1 MNLRHIICLLFIATL
16 LPITAAFTYAASAA
30 EEPHTVI
37 GGVDFTEQMGITYTP
52 EELAGVDRALKAI
65 NMDRG
70 DMRFN
75 KNFAKGYC
83 ALPITLAMM
92 DDPMLIAPYMDGFV
106 ALARKDAV
114 SPWGELNASAAA
126 YDKDTAFAYFQAQ
139 VALPAI
145 MMPSTPEAWE
155 TGDIVTFLTHVA
167 EAAAPSRLGLERYD
181 LIRDN
186 LPMMMDWHDIYV
198 SPYAQEQRDAWAK
211 ELEAAPPNYMY
222 KQFEQISIGGLLT
235 DTMQYLYPLDPRT
248 YLARINPEAFP
259 KDKPVIVETKGG
271 RIGIGTMGDDMW
283 NGEFT
288 MLIDPGG
295 NDYYGECRI
304 GAAYGTA
311 DRAFGYFAD
320 LGGDDYYDCGN
331 TDITL
336 GAAVLGIASFYDLGN
351 GNDRYVGGAMTMGAA
366 AGGIALFYDD
376 GGTDKYDGKSYTQGA
391 AGFGVGIMVDDS
403 TGEPPNV
410 PTDLETPEDLV
421 NAGFDNDYYTA
432 YVNAQAFS
440 RTLGVA
446 VCSNKRGN
454 EVYHAGG
461 VYLHAPLFAD
471 RYQSFSQGFSIGER
485 DIDYAGGIAYIIDY
499 SGNDRYLG
507 DIYNQGVGY
516 WYSAGMLW
524 DGTGNDTYEMTQYG
538 QGSGIHLAVGGVVDC
553 SGTDTYVMHSGL
565 GQGGSHDYAAS
576 IMHDRGG
583 DDHYMGMTSCN
594 GTGLTNAV
602 GLFIDRSGN
611 DTYAGRKDGGMN
623 WGRPERG
630 TASIGILVD
639 LAGIDHYLG
648 IMSDGGIWSS
658 SEFAAGIDFTPPP
671 PPPAEFASEGAA
683 NKVSGKAPIPEICN
697 YQGEINQQVFDELW
711 EISIRWEVGDNRYIV
726 PEAHKR
732 LVAFGDSVLP
742 YLSKVMDNQSS
753 LASRGFMGVLG
764 PLYLKYSAGVEDIIR
779 ENLNSDNDMRKRQAM
794 YLVGELKLKNLE
806 NDVAAL
812 LDMKDYQRRAISVLG
827 LIGSHVADDRLKAML
842 APVNEEATIRVAITT
857 LFQLKSAEYEDMCPL
872 LDHPLISIR
881 DTLMNLLAA
890 NYADYQGA
898 IRDDL
903 ENNASLTIRQQRTLL
918 AIAARGETEPNQ
930 ALMDAVA
937 ARFASD
943 DWGMRA
949 DAVRCARK
957 WAALKGMKYATIAPL
972 MRAMRDMLAKE
983 TEPYVLFAA
992 EEKVG

>member
-1 MNLRHIICLLFIATL
+1 MNLRYLVSMLIAAALF
-16 LPITAAFTYAASAA
+16 AAQFAFASAA
-30 EEPHTVI
+30 FAEEAHNVI
-37 GGVDFTEQMGITYTP
+37 GGVDMTAQMDKTYTP
-52 EELAGVDRALKAI
+52 EELAGIDRALKAI

-70 DMRFN
+70 DLRFN

-83 ALPITLAMM
+83 AFPVTLAMM

-106 ALARKDAV
+106 DLVAENGL
-114 SPWGELNASAAA
+114 SLWGELDASVAA
-126 YDKDTAFAYFQAQ
+126 YPKDVTAAYFQAK
-139 VALPAI
+139 VALPAY
-145 MMPSTPEAWE
+145 MMPSMPEAWE
-155 TGDIVTFLTHVA
+155 TADIVVFLTMVA
-167 EAAAPSRLGLERYD
+167 EAAAPSRLGLERHD
-181 LIRDN
+181 LIREQ
-186 LPMMMDWHDIYV
+186 LPMMMDWHDIYK
-198 SPYAQEQRDAWAK
+198 SPYTQEQRDAWAK
-211 ELEAAPPNYMY
+211 ELEAAAPNYMY
-222 KQFEQISIGGLLT
+222 KQFEQISIGGLLA
-235 DTMQYLYPLDPRT
+235 DTMRYLYPLDPRT
-248 YLARINPEAFP
+248 YIARINPEAWP
-259 KDKPVIVETKGG
+259 KDGPVIVETKGG
-271 RIGIGTMGDDMW
+271 RIGVGTMGDDMW

-304 GAAYGTA
+304 GAAHGTA

-320 LGGDDYYDCGN
+320 LGGNDYYDCGG

-336 GAAVLGIASFYDLGN
+336 GAAVLGIAAFFDLGQ

-366 AGGIALFYDD
+366 AGGVALFYDD

-391 AGFGVGIMVDDS
+391 AGFGVGIMIDDS

-410 PTDLETPEDLV
+410 PTDIETSEELV

-471 RYQSFSQGFSIGER
+471 RYQSFSQGFAIGER
-485 DIDYAGGIAYIIDY
+485 NIDYAGGIAYIIDY
-499 SGNDRYLG
+499 AGNDRYLG

-516 WYSAGMLW
+516 WYSAGLLW
-524 DGTGNDTYEMTQYG
+524 DGAGNDSYEMTQYG
-538 QGSGIHLAVGGVVDC
+538 QGSGIHLAVGGVIDGAG
-553 SGTDTYVMHSGL
+553 SDTYVMHSGL

-594 GTGLTNAV
+594 GTGLTNSV
-602 GLFIDRSGN
+602 GLFIDRAGN

-639 LAGIDHYLG
+639 CAGIDHYLG
-648 IMSDGGIWSS
+648 IMKDGGVWSS
-658 SEFAAGIDFTPPP
+658 SEFGAGIDITPPP
-671 PPPAEFASEGAA
+671 ATPDKFASEGAA

-697 YQGEINQQVFDELW
+697 YKGNINQKAFDELW
-711 EISIRWEVGDNRYIV
+711 ELSIRWEVGDNRYIV

-732 LVAFGDSVLP
+732 LVAFGEAALP
-742 YLSKVMDNQSS
+742 YLSKVMNDPSS

-764 PLYLKYSAGVEDIIR
+764 PLNAKYPTGVEAIVK
-779 ENLNSDNDMRKRQAM
+779 ENLISDDDMRIRQAM

-812 LDMKDYQRRAISVLG
+812 LNVKEYQRRAISVLG

-842 APVNEEATIRVAITT
+842 APNNEEATIRVAITT
-857 LFQLKSAEYEDMCPL
+857 LFQLKSANYDDLRPL

-881 DTLMNLLAA
+881 DTLMNLFVA
-890 NYADYQGA
+890 NYEGYRDA
-898 IRDDL
+898 IRNDL

-918 AIAARGETEPNQ
+918 AIAARGETEPTQ
-930 ALMDAVA
+930 ALMDAVS

-957 WAALKGMKYATIAPL
+957 WAALKGMKRAAIAPL
-972 MRAMRDMLAKE
+972 MRAMREMLAKE
-983 TEPYVLFAA
+983 TEPYVLFTA
-992 EEKVG
+992 EENVG